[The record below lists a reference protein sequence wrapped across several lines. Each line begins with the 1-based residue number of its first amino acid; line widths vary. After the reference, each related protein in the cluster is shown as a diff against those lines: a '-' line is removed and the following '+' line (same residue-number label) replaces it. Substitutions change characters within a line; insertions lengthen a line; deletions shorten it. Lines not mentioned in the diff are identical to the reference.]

1 MSVPERGLRVITPL
15 QRDTNQETERPNGA
29 QPTKATV
36 FRARSGRFK
45 LCLLF
50 ETSRLH
56 LVCARRAH
64 RRPPTAP
71 PLPER
76 LESRVVRCRAAR
88 KKQEVLFGYEIRI
101 DGMEA
106 KKKFLEVSIRI
117 RDLFIYRGETHQ
129 DGSFGSDVLFFL

>member
-1 MSVPERGLRVITPL
+1 M
-15 QRDTNQETERPNGA
+15 
-29 QPTKATV
+29 
-36 FRARSGRFK
+36 
-45 LCLLF
+45 
-50 ETSRLH
+50 
-56 LVCARRAH
+56 CARRAH

-106 KKKFLEVSIRI
+106 KKKFLVVSIRI
-117 RDLFIYRGETHQ
+117 RDLFIY
-129 DGSFGSDVLFFL
+129 

>member
-1 MSVPERGLRVITPL
+1 M
-15 QRDTNQETERPNGA
+15 
-29 QPTKATV
+29 
-36 FRARSGRFK
+36 
-45 LCLLF
+45 
-50 ETSRLH
+50 
-56 LVCARRAH
+56 CARRAH

-106 KKKFLEVSIRI
+106 KKKFLVVSIRI
-117 RDLFIYRGETHQ
+117 RDLFIYRGETHH
-129 DGSFGSDVLFFL
+129 SEVMCFFFL